1 MINNATRRKA
11 QPGVDQ
17 QCHQGGGTARCGST
31 MPPGGR
37 HSKEEGTARC
47 GSTMPPGGRHSE
59 GEGTARC
66 GSTMPPGGNHCDEG
80 WDSKHEILC
89 DTSAWTTFLCGANVS
104 SKTNLPSAYN
114 ALPDVERGG
123 QSKQNNRIGG
133 LGRPPE
139 QGKSHY

>member
-1 MINNATRRKA
+1 MHAPCCSKHVTLA
-11 QPGVDQ
+11 Q
-17 QCHQGGGTARCGST
+17 GSHGPQ
-31 MPPGGR
+31 M
-37 HSKEEGTARC
+37 
-47 GSTMPPGGRHSE
+47 
-59 GEGTARC
+59 
-66 GSTMPPGGNHCDEG
+66 
-80 WDSKHEILC
+80 DSKHEILC